1 MKDEGESDGKADVIL
16 NESRLETA
24 AILIKKL
31 RMKDVWGCG
40 LEWSLRYTRLRGPI
54 NN

>member
-24 AILIKKL
+24 AILIKNL
-31 RMKDVWGCG
+31 GQRMCG
-40 LEWSLRYTRLRGPI
+40 AVDWSGV
-54 NN
+54 